1 MTATHD
7 HRAPTDNR
15 PEDIEDI
22 DDSTLDGDLS
32 HNVFT
37 VYDMN
42 RLARV
47 PGALAALGALVDACR
62 ASDVVETSIAPQTL
76 STITVKEPFDSV
88 RMLAELR
95 RAQERYDVGR
105 AAWQEYLDATDN
117 GGDITFMRAIAT
129 KHRYAWTYY
138 LRREGIDA
146 PKHEVD

>member
-1 MTATHD
+1 MTT
-7 HRAPTDNR
+7 APADNR
-15 PEDIEDI
+15 PEILDDIGDPAF
-22 DDSTLDGDLS
+22 DGDLS

-62 ASDVVETSIAPQTL
+62 ASENVETTIAPQNL
-76 STITVKEPFDSV
+76 STITVKEPFDTV
-88 RMLAELR
+88 RLQAELR

-105 AAWQEYLDATDN
+105 AAWQDYLDEMD
-117 GGDITFMRAIAT
+117 GDANIDAMRAIAARN
-129 KHRYAWTYY
+129 RYAWGYY

>member
-1 MTATHD
+1 MTT
-7 HRAPTDNR
+7 APISNR
-15 PEDIEDI
+15 PEHVGDIN
-22 DDSTLDGDLS
+22 DSALDGDLS

-37 VYDMN
+37 VFDMN

-62 ASDVVETSIAPQTL
+62 ASDVVKTSVAPQSL
-76 STITVKEPFDSV
+76 PTITVTEPFDTV
-88 RMLAELR
+88 RLQTELS

-105 AAWQEYLDATDN
+105 AAWQDYLDEMDCDANIDA
-117 GGDITFMRAIAT
+117 MRAIAARN
-129 KHRYAWTYY
+129 RYAWGYY

>member
-1 MTATHD
+1 MTT
-7 HRAPTDNR
+7 APTDNR

-32 HNVFT
+32 HNVFA

-47 PGALAALGALVDACR
+47 PGALAALGALVDVCR
-62 ASDVVETSIAPQTL
+62 ASDVVETSVAPQNL
-76 STITVKEPFDSV
+76 PTITVKEPFDV
-88 RMLAELR
+88 ARRTVELR
-95 RAQERYDVGR
+95 RAQEKYDVGR
-105 AAWQEYLDATDN
+105 AAWQDYLDAMDN
-117 GGDITFMRAIAT
+117 GGDMTAMRAIAARN
-129 KHRYAWTYY
+129 RYAWGYY